1 MSIILAICVA
11 VSLLVVD
18 STYWYAAKNPKSMS
32 EREHVLRDV
41 KHCMILGSS
50 SAMEY
55 LRYQFKCLMTKMD
68 HCILKPSFQNNNNLI
83 ENGSFL
89 NLIPRYRGLVAADG
103 ASRRVTK
110 HILNIWGLKGY
121 FFNLAFLIFNFEWI
135 PHTCNKHGVAV
146 KSGNKTDTVFCG
158 KRLEWRM
165 LLTNNQVK
173 LSMRTTPFRHYNLK
187 MFYSSL
193 RYTWITSICEV
204 NVILSST
211 PTIMQNYPLRT
222 IINPYIFE
230 YYILIGYFQRMSISC
245 LMDDIDDTDIEL
257 VVHDGPGSRSSRLIE
272 QSEKEEKAETTT
284 FSAFVRIT
292 RSSEHTTSNITVK
305 INIIQKLTSF
315 NSCSISPQV
324 LEFSNYLQNKICYI
338 YIDNLRSRFPAIFVH
353 RFVFDGPLF
362 MGEQAS
368 SDCQYGGLYITL
380 QSVTSPEIIACSNK
394 SEVYIY
400 SSVNSIRILL
410 VWFSGYSSGSLS
422 GTLLLTKCW
431 TRYESLVN
439 KLVGSVNII
448 NESSACQ
455 IFICAPLVQ
464 PYQDHCHVLIRS
476 KSAPIGPADLT
487 IFLQHTFSTC
497 ISEYG
502 DIRNRNQLNVSA
514 SFITNWPLNQ
524 GIQTKNV
531 SRNITSN
538 VQTFVQYSF
547 DYLQYSRITLP
558 YMCDKSHPMTQLSVT
573 LQIPYCNIDSNG
585 VVTRVSLRNIQLLNV
600 FCIGILFHITNVQDN
615 IYYLIL
621 KEGDASHNGTLVPVY
636 YNSECPIQCRNGTY
650 TLDVLNKTEQSVY
663 RYTANIGVVLLTG
676 FMHDGLRLSIPFAR
690 GNCSHTCS
698 CSANLQKT
706 SIKTDKNAD
715 RQLWRLHSKR

>member
-1 MSIILAICVA
+1 M
-11 VSLLVVD
+11 
-18 STYWYAAKNPKSMS
+18 
-32 EREHVLRDV
+32 
-41 KHCMILGSS
+41 
-50 SAMEY
+50 
-55 LRYQFKCLMTKMD
+55 
-68 HCILKPSFQNNNNLI
+68 
-83 ENGSFL
+83 
-89 NLIPRYRGLVAADG
+89 
-103 ASRRVTK
+103 
-110 HILNIWGLKGY
+110 
-121 FFNLAFLIFNFEWI
+121 
-135 PHTCNKHGVAV
+135 
-146 KSGNKTDTVFCG
+146 KSGNKTDTAFCG
-158 KRLEWRM
+158 KRLEWGM
-165 LLTNNQVK
+165 FLTNNQVK
-173 LSMRTTPFRHYNLK
+173 LFMRTIPFRHYNLK

-204 NVILSST
+204 NVVLSNT

-230 YYILIGYFQRMSISC
+230 YYILVGYFQRMSISC

-305 INIIQKLTSF
+305 INIIEKLSSF

-338 YIDNLRSRFPAIFVH
+338 YIENLRSRFPAIFVH
-353 RFVFDGPLF
+353 HFVFDGPLF
-362 MGEQAS
+362 MGEQSS
-368 SDCQYGGLYITL
+368 SDCHYGGLYITL

-394 SEVYIY
+394 SEVYI
-400 SSVNSIRILL
+400 
-410 VWFSGYSSGSLS
+410 
-422 GTLLLTKCW
+422 
-431 TRYESLVN
+431 
-439 KLVGSVNII
+439 II
-448 NESSACQ
+448 NDSFACQ

-476 KSAPIGPADLT
+476 KSASIGPADLT
-487 IFLQHTFSTC
+487 IFLQHTSSTC

-547 DYLQYSRITLP
+547 DYLQYSRVTLP

-573 LQIPYCNIDSNG
+573 L
-585 VVTRVSLRNIQLLNV
+585 
-600 FCIGILFHITNVQDN
+600 
-615 IYYLIL
+615 
-621 KEGDASHNGTLVPVY
+621 
-636 YNSECPIQCRNGTY
+636 
-650 TLDVLNKTEQSVY
+650 
-663 RYTANIGVVLLTG
+663 
-676 FMHDGLRLSIPFAR
+676 
-690 GNCSHTCS
+690 
-698 CSANLQKT
+698 
-706 SIKTDKNAD
+706 
-715 RQLWRLHSKR
+715 